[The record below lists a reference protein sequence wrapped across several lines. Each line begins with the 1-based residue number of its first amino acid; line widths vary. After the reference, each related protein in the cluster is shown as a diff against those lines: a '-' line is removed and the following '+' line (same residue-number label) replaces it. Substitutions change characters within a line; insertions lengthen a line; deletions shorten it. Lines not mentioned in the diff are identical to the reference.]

1 MKRRVT
7 WIAVLAVAA
16 CAMTGC
22 SKFSPEETAVSVGKD
37 GKITAAVIEQLDQD
51 YYNEDELK
59 TSIDQAVADFAEEN
73 GEDLVTVEKY
83 ETEDRK
89 VTLFMDYADADAY
102 AAFNNVVFFTGDM
115 VEAGGA
121 GYDFGTEFQEVKKGE
136 VTKEQVASDEVLS
149 SYNYNVVIL
158 QEEMGVEVPGDIVY
172 VSSNVEV
179 TGKKSAKVTG
189 SHQTEEQTESETET
203 EAQAQTDLVSIA
215 PQGEEDTEEE
225 TESETEPSQEI
236 PIAYI
241 IYE

>member
-1 MKRRVT
+1 MKKRVT
-7 WIAVLAVAA
+7 WMTVLVVAA
-16 CAMTGC
+16 CAMAGC

-51 YYNEDELK
+51 YYKEDELK
-59 TSIDQAVADFAEEN
+59 ASIDQAVADFAEEN
-73 GEDLVTVEKY
+73 GEDLVKVKKY

-89 VTLFMDYADADAY
+89 VTLFMNYANADAY
-102 AAFNNVVFFTGDM
+102 AKFNNVVFFTGDM

-121 GYDFGTEFQEVKKGE
+121 GYDFNTGFQKVEKGE
-136 VTKEQVASDEVLS
+136 VTNNQVTSDEVLN

-179 TGKKSAKVTG
+179 TGKKSAKVVG
-189 SHQTEEQTESETET
+189 DEKIQEQSERETET
-203 EAQAQTDLVSIA
+203 DTKEQTDLVSIA
-215 PQGEEDTEEE
+215 PEGEESTE
-225 TESETEPSQEI
+225 TERETETMEEI